1 MTDNRRH
8 PRLLHRAKLK
18 VTVPCQAKQF
28 LADMRDFSESGL
40 FIMTPMDLSL
50 NKGTLLEV
58 QTTEFE
64 DAPVQT
70 VKVVRIEPGVGV
82 GVEFV

>member
-1 MTDNRRH
+1 
-8 PRLLHRAKLK
+8 
-18 VTVPCQAKQF
+18 
-28 LADMRDFSESGL
+28 
-40 FIMTPMDLSL
+40 MTPMDLSL